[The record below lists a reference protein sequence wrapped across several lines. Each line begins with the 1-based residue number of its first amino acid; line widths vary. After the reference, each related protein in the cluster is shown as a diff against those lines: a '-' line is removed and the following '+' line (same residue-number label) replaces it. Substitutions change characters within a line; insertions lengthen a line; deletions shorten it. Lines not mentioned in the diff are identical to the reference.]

1 MNAVVTVSETGRG
14 LPEMGAKRRLTTW
27 EEIPNSG
34 LPFRLYKR
42 RTGVLLGSFESKEK
56 MDEFLS
62 GYSLESL
69 QAAPTRRRV
78 RGW

>member
-27 EEIPNSG
+27 EEVPGSD
-34 LPFRLYKR
+34 LPFRLFKR
-42 RTGVLLGSFESKEK
+42 RTGVCLGSFVSQEAL
-56 MDEFLS
+56 DEFLS

-69 QAAPTRRRV
+69 QVAPTRRRV